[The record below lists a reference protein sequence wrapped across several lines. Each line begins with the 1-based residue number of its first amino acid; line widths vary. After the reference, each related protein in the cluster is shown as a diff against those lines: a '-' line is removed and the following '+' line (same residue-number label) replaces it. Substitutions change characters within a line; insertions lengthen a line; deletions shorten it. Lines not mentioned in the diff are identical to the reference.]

1 MTKTMR
7 NTLAII
13 SLVVIVCGVMVVCV
27 GCNEQAAIV
36 AGTES
41 ASEDIYASTPSKVRG
56 VGVSHVLSA
65 VTENGVTYPSID
77 ITATITPAD
86 AKNRNVTWT
95 VGWDSEAEL
104 KDKSV
109 TDYVTVTADS
119 TNSLKAT
126 VVCKK
131 AFRGS
136 TIVVTVTTEEGGY
149 AASCNVTYEGKP
161 SAIDVNSGNAL
172 KVNLVGANNYAVSL
186 SNVFNDLGEQYY
198 DEVTVKSYTWGGT
211 YYGGR
216 YNTMNGGSWEELG
229 TNSIADLQN
238 IEMYVDVTYDNQTL
252 TVNNKKSIVESAYQ
266 DMTGS
271 SQGALYYGYVKSDVK
286 MYVDVT
292 LECIGVEKT
301 VRVNF
306 EPVTLTVNGGA
317 SGSCK
322 LVNEAT
328 FDVVLGNV
336 YGSMTD
342 TFYENIKV
350 KSFTWGG
357 TYYGGTF
364 NTRSMSWSE
373 LQTRNITDLE
383 QDVKTYISVSYANKK
398 LTVSNTRSL
407 VQSGYTHMV
416 GSSQGALYSGY
427 VKSDINMYVDI
438 VLAVGGAEQTFRVN
452 FISGVNGISLA
463 DGVIT
468 F

>member
-1 MTKTMR
+1 MTKMKR

-13 SLVVIVCGVMVVCV
+13 SLVVIVCGVMAVCV
-27 GCNEQAAIV
+27 GCNEQAVVV
-36 AGTES
+36 AE
-41 ASEDIYASTPSKVRG
+41 AEVLSEDIYASMPSKVRG
-56 VGVSHVLSA
+56 VGVSHVLRA

-86 AKNRNVTWT
+86 AKNKNVTWT
-95 VGWDSEAEL
+95 VEWDSESKL

-136 TIVVTVTTEEGGY
+136 AIVVTVTTEEGGY
-149 AASCNVTYEGKP
+149 AANCNVTYEGKP

-172 KVNLVGANNYAVSL
+172 KVNLVGANSYAVSL
-186 SNVFNDLGEQYY
+186 SNVFDDLGEQYY
-198 DEVTVKSYTWGGT
+198 NEVTVKSFTWGGA
-211 YYGGR
+211 YYGGK

-229 TNSIADLQN
+229 TNNIADLQN
-238 IEMYVDVTYDNQTL
+238 IEMYLDVAYANQTL

-336 YGSMTD
+336 YGGMTD

-373 LQTRNITDLE
+373 LQTYNITDLE
-383 QDVKTYISVSYANKK
+383 QKVTGYISVNYANKK

>member
-7 NTLAII
+7 NTLTII
-13 SLVVIVCGVMVVCV
+13 SLVVIVCGVMAVCV
-27 GCNEQAAIV
+27 GCNEQAVIV
-36 AGTES
+36 AE
-41 ASEDIYASTPSKVRG
+41 AEILSEDIYVSIPSKVRG

-86 AKNRNVTWT
+86 AKNKNVTWT

-104 KDKSV
+104 RDKSV

-172 KVNLVGANNYAVSL
+172 KVNLVGANSYAVSL
-186 SNVFNDLGEQYY
+186 NNVFDDLGEQYY

-211 YYGGR
+211 YYGGK

-229 TNSIADLQN
+229 TNNIADLQN
-238 IEMYVDVTYDNQTL
+238 IEMYIDVTYDNQSL

-292 LECIGVEKT
+292 LECAGAEKT

-306 EPVTLTVNGGA
+306 EPVTVTVNGGTN
-317 SGSCK
+317 GSCN
-322 LVNEAT
+322 LVNKAT

-336 YGSMTD
+336 YGDMTD

-373 LQTRNITDLE
+373 LQTYNIADLE
-383 QDVKTYISVSYANKK
+383 QGVSSYISVKYADKK
-398 LTVSNTRSL
+398 LTVKNTKSL

>member
-13 SLVVIVCGVMVVCV
+13 SLVVIVCGVMAVCV
-27 GCNEQAAIV
+27 GCNEQAVIV
-36 AGTES
+36 AEADIS
-41 ASEDIYASTPSKVRG
+41 SEDIYASIPSKVKG
-56 VGVSHVLSA
+56 VGVSHALRA

-86 AKNRNVTWT
+86 AKNKNVKWT
-95 VGWDSEAEL
+95 VEWDSEAEL

-172 KVNLVGANNYAVSL
+172 KVNLVGANSYAVSL
-186 SNVFNDLGEQYY
+186 SNVFDDLGEQYY
-198 DEVTVKSYTWGGT
+198 DEVMVKNYTWGGT
-211 YYGGR
+211 YYGGK

-229 TNSIADLQN
+229 TNNIADLQN
-238 IEMYVDVTYDNQTL
+238 IEIYIDVEYSNKTL
-252 TVNNKKSIVESAYQ
+252 TVNNKKSLIESAYTN
-266 DMTGS
+266 MTGS
-271 SQGALYYGYVKSDVK
+271 SQGALYYGFVKSDVK

-292 LECIGVEKT
+292 LECAGAEKT

-306 EPVTLTVNGGA
+306 EPVTVTVNGGTN
-317 SGSCK
+317 GSCN
-322 LVNEAT
+322 LVNKAT

-336 YGSMTD
+336 YGDMTD

-383 QDVKTYISVSYANKK
+383 QDVKTYISVTYANKK
-398 LTVSNTRSL
+398 LTVENTRSL

>member
-13 SLVVIVCGVMVVCV
+13 SLVVIVCGVMAVCV
-27 GCNEQAAIV
+27 GCNEQAVIV
-36 AGTES
+36 AEVDIL
-41 ASEDIYASTPSKVRG
+41 SEDIYASIPSKVRG

-65 VTENGVTYPSID
+65 VTENGETYPSID
-77 ITATITPAD
+77 ITAIITPTD
-86 AKNRNVTWT
+86 AKNKNVTWT
-95 VGWDSEAEL
+95 VAWDSEAEL

-211 YYGGR
+211 YYGGS

-229 TNSIADLQN
+229 TNNIADLQN
-238 IEMYVDVTYDNQTL
+238 IEMYIDVTYDNQTL

-286 MYVDVT
+286 MYVEVT

-306 EPVTLTVNGGA
+306 EPVTLTVNGGTN
-317 SGSCK
+317 GSCK

-336 YGSMTD
+336 YGGMTD

-373 LQTRNITDLE
+373 LQTRNIEDLE
-383 QDVKTYISVSYANKK
+383 QGVSSYISVKYADKK
-398 LTVSNTRSL
+398 LTVKNTKSL

>member
-13 SLVVIVCGVMVVCV
+13 SLVVIVCGVMAVCV

-36 AGTES
+36 AEAEIS
-41 ASEDIYASTPSKVRG
+41 SEDIYASIPSKVRG

-86 AKNRNVTWT
+86 AKNKNVTWT

-172 KVNLVGANNYAVSL
+172 KVNLVGANSYAVSL
-186 SNVFNDLGEQYY
+186 RNVFDDLGEKYY
-198 DEVTVKSYTWGGT
+198 NEVTVKSFTWGGT
-211 YYGGR
+211 YYGGK

-229 TNSIADLQN
+229 TNNIADLQN
-238 IEMYVDVTYDNQTL
+238 IKMYIDVTYDNQTL

-373 LQTRNITDLE
+373 LQTRNIEDLE
-383 QDVKTYISVSYANKK
+383 QGVASYISVKYADKK
-398 LTVSNTRSL
+398 LTVKNTKSL

>member
-1 MTKTMR
+1 MTKMR

-13 SLVVIVCGVMVVCV
+13 SLVVIVCGVMAVCV
-27 GCNEQAAIV
+27 GCNEQTAIV
-36 AGTES
+36 AE
-41 ASEDIYASTPSKVRG
+41 AEILSEDIYASIPSKVRG

-77 ITATITPAD
+77 ITAIITPAD

-95 VGWDSEAEL
+95 VEWDSEAEL

-119 TNSLKAT
+119 INSLKAT

-172 KVNLVGANNYAVSL
+172 KVNLVGANSYAVSL
-186 SNVFNDLGEQYY
+186 SNVFDDLGEQYY

-211 YYGGR
+211 YYGGK

-229 TNSIADLQN
+229 TNNIADLQN
-238 IEMYVDVTYDNQTL
+238 IEMYIDVTYDNQTL
-252 TVNNKKSIVESAYQ
+252 TVNSKKSIVESAYQ

-286 MYVDVT
+286 MYVEVT

-306 EPVTLTVNGGA
+306 EPVTLTVNGGTN
-317 SGSCK
+317 GSCK
-322 LVNEAT
+322 LVNEET

-336 YGSMTD
+336 YGGMTD

-373 LQTRNITDLE
+373 LQTRNIADLE

-398 LTVSNTRSL
+398 LTVENTRSL

-427 VKSDINMYVDI
+427 VKSDVNMYVDI

>member
-13 SLVVIVCGVMVVCV
+13 SLVVIVCGVMAVYV
-27 GCNEQAAIV
+27 GCNEQVAIV
-36 AGTES
+36 GGTEP
-41 ASEDIYASTPSKVRG
+41 ASDDVYASTPSKVKG
-56 VGVSHVLSA
+56 VGVSHVLRA
-65 VTENGVTYPSID
+65 VTKNGVTYPSID

-86 AKNRNVTWT
+86 AKNKNVTWT
-95 VGWDSEAEL
+95 VEWDSEAEL

-172 KVNLVGANNYAVSL
+172 KVNLVGANSYAVSL
-186 SNVFNDLGEQYY
+186 NNVFDDLGEQYY

-211 YYGGR
+211 YYGGK

-229 TNSIADLQN
+229 TNNIADLQN
-238 IEMYVDVTYDNQTL
+238 IEIYIDVEYSNKTL
-252 TVNNKKSIVESAYQ
+252 TVNNKKSLIESAYTN
-266 DMTGS
+266 MTGS
-271 SQGALYYGYVKSDVK
+271 SQGALYYGFVKSDVK

-292 LECIGVEKT
+292 LECAGAEKT
-301 VRVNF
+301 VRVTF
-306 EPVTLTVNGGA
+306 DPVTVTVNGGTN
-317 SGSCK
+317 GSCNLANK
-322 LVNEAT
+322 AT

-336 YGSMTD
+336 YGDMTD

-383 QDVKTYISVSYANKK
+383 QDVKSYISVSYANKK
-398 LTVSNTRSL
+398 LTVENTRSL

>member
-13 SLVVIVCGVMVVCV
+13 SLVVIVCGVMAVCV

-36 AGTES
+36 AE
-41 ASEDIYASTPSKVRG
+41 AEILSEDIYASIPSKVRG

-86 AKNRNVTWT
+86 AKNKNVTWT

-172 KVNLVGANNYAVSL
+172 KVNLVGANSYAVSL
-186 SNVFNDLGEQYY
+186 SNVFDDLGEKYY
-198 DEVTVKSYTWGGT
+198 NEVTVKSYTWGGT
-211 YYGGR
+211 YYGGK

-229 TNSIADLQN
+229 TNNIADLQN
-238 IEMYVDVTYDNQTL
+238 IEMYIDVTYDNQTL

-286 MYVDVT
+286 MYVEVT

-306 EPVTLTVNGGA
+306 EPVTITVNGGTN
-317 SGSCK
+317 GSCK

-336 YGSMTD
+336 YGGMTD

-407 VQSGYTHMV
+407 VQSGYTHVV

-427 VKSDINMYVDI
+427 VKSDVNMYVDI

-452 FISGVNGISLA
+452 FISGLNGISLA

>member
-1 MTKTMR
+1 M
-7 NTLAII
+7 A
-13 SLVVIVCGVMVVCV
+13 VCV
-27 GCNEQAAIV
+27 GCNEQAVFV
-36 AGTES
+36 AEAEIS
-41 ASEDIYASTPSKVRG
+41 SEDIYASIPSKVKG
-56 VGVSHVLSA
+56 VGVSHVLRA

-86 AKNRNVTWT
+86 AKNKNVTWT
-95 VGWDSEAEL
+95 VEWDTESKL
-104 KDKSV
+104 KDNSV

-161 SAIDVNSGNAL
+161 SAIEVNSGNAL
-172 KVNLVGANNYAVSL
+172 KVNLVGANSYAVSL
-186 SNVFNDLGEQYY
+186 SNVFDDLGEQYY

-211 YYGGR
+211 YYGGK

-229 TNSIADLQN
+229 TNNIADLQN
-238 IEMYVDVTYDNQTL
+238 IKMYIDVTYDNQTL

-286 MYVDVT
+286 MYVEVT

-342 TFYENIKV
+342 TFYENINV

-373 LQTRNITDLE
+373 LQTYNIADLE
-383 QDVKTYISVSYANKK
+383 QGVSSYISVKYADKK
-398 LTVSNTRSL
+398 LTVKNTKSL
-407 VQSGYTHMV
+407 VQSGYTHVV

>member
-13 SLVVIVCGVMVVCV
+13 SLVVIVCGVMAVCV
-27 GCNEQAAIV
+27 GCNEQAVIV
-36 AGTES
+36 AE
-41 ASEDIYASTPSKVRG
+41 AEILSEDIYASIPSKVRG

-86 AKNRNVTWT
+86 AKNKNVTWT
-95 VGWDSEAEL
+95 VGWDTESKL

-172 KVNLVGANNYAVSL
+172 KVNLVGSNSYAVSL
-186 SNVFNDLGEQYY
+186 SNVFDDLGEKYY
-198 DEVTVKSYTWGGT
+198 NEVTVKSFTWGGT
-211 YYGGR
+211 YYGGK

-229 TNSIADLQN
+229 TNNIADLQN
-238 IEMYVDVTYDNQTL
+238 IEMYIDVTYDNQTL

-286 MYVDVT
+286 MYVEVT

-336 YGSMTD
+336 YGGMTD

-373 LQTRNITDLE
+373 LQTRNIADLE
-383 QDVKTYISVSYANKK
+383 QGVSSYISVKYADKK
-398 LTVSNTRSL
+398 LTVKNTKSL

>member
-13 SLVVIVCGVMVVCV
+13 SLVVIVCGIMAVCV
-27 GCNEQAAIV
+27 GCNEQAVIV
-36 AGTES
+36 AE
-41 ASEDIYASTPSKVRG
+41 AEILSEDIYASMPSKVRG
-56 VGVSHVLSA
+56 VGVSHVLRA

-86 AKNRNVTWT
+86 AKNKNVTWT
-95 VGWDSEAEL
+95 VEWDSEAEL

-149 AASCNVTYEGKP
+149 ATSCNVTYEGKP

-172 KVNLVGANNYAVSL
+172 KVNLVGANSYAVSL
-186 SNVFNDLGEQYY
+186 SNVFDDLGEKYY
-198 DEVTVKSYTWGGT
+198 NEVTVKSFTWGGT
-211 YYGGR
+211 YYGGK

-229 TNSIADLQN
+229 TNNIADLQN
-238 IEMYVDVTYDNQTL
+238 IEMYIEVTYDNQTL

-292 LECIGVEKT
+292 LECIGVEKM

-306 EPVTLTVNGGA
+306 EPVTITVNGGTN
-317 SGSCK
+317 GSCK

-373 LQTRNITDLE
+373 LQTYNIADLE
-383 QDVKTYISVSYANKK
+383 QGVSSYVNITYADKK
-398 LTVSNTRSL
+398 LTVKNTKSL
-407 VQSGYTHMV
+407 VQSGYTHVV

-427 VKSDINMYVDI
+427 VKSDVNMYVDI

>member
-13 SLVVIVCGVMVVCV
+13 SLVVIVCGVMAVCV

-36 AGTES
+36 AE
-41 ASEDIYASTPSKVRG
+41 AEILSEDIYASIPSKVRG

-86 AKNRNVTWT
+86 AKNKNVAWT
-95 VGWDSEAEL
+95 VEWDSEAEL

-119 TNSLKAT
+119 INSLKAT

-172 KVNLVGANNYAVSL
+172 KVNLVGANSYAVSL
-186 SNVFNDLGEQYY
+186 SNVFDDLGEQYY

-211 YYGGR
+211 YYGGK

-229 TNSIADLQN
+229 TNNIADLQN
-238 IEMYVDVTYDNQTL
+238 IEMYIDVTYDNQTL
-252 TVNNKKSIVESAYQ
+252 TVNSKKSIVESAYQ

-286 MYVDVT
+286 MYVEVT

-306 EPVTLTVNGGA
+306 EPVTLTVNGGTN
-317 SGSCK
+317 GSCK
-322 LVNEAT
+322 LVNEET

-336 YGSMTD
+336 YGGMTD

-373 LQTRNITDLE
+373 LQTRNIEDLE
-383 QDVKTYISVSYANKK
+383 QGVSSYISVKYADKK
-398 LTVSNTRSL
+398 LTVKNTKSL

>member
-13 SLVVIVCGVMVVCV
+13 SLVVIVCGVMAVCV

-36 AGTES
+36 AGTEP
-41 ASEDIYASTPSKVRG
+41 ASDDVYASTPSKVRG

-77 ITATITPAD
+77 ITAIITPAD
-86 AKNRNVTWT
+86 AKNKNVTWT

-172 KVNLVGANNYAVSL
+172 KVNLVGANSYAVSL
-186 SNVFNDLGEQYY
+186 SNVFDDLGEQYY

-211 YYGGR
+211 YYGGK

-229 TNSIADLQN
+229 TNNIVDLQN
-238 IEMYVDVTYDNQTL
+238 IEIYIDVEYSNKTL
-252 TVNNKKSIVESAYQ
+252 TVNNKKSLIESAYTN
-266 DMTGS
+266 MTGS
-271 SQGALYYGYVKSDVK
+271 SQGALYYGFVKSDVK

-292 LECIGVEKT
+292 LECAGAEKT

-306 EPVTLTVNGGA
+306 EPVTVTVNGGTN
-317 SGSCK
+317 GSCN
-322 LVNEAT
+322 LVNKAT

-336 YGSMTD
+336 YGDMTD
-342 TFYENIKV
+342 AFYENIKV

-383 QDVKTYISVSYANKK
+383 QDAKTYISVTYANKK
-398 LTVSNTRSL
+398 LTVENARSL

>member
-7 NTLAII
+7 NALAII
-13 SLVVIVCGVMVVCV
+13 SLVVIVCGLMAVCV
-27 GCNEQAAIV
+27 GCNERAVIV
-36 AGTES
+36 AEAEISG
-41 ASEDIYASTPSKVRG
+41 EDIYASIPSKVRG
-56 VGVSHVLSA
+56 VGVSHVLRA
-65 VTENGVTYPSID
+65 VTENGVTYPSIE

-86 AKNRNVTWT
+86 AKNKNVTWT
-95 VGWDSEAEL
+95 VAWDSESKL
-104 KDKSV
+104 KDNSV

-161 SAIDVNSGNAL
+161 SVIDVNSGNAL
-172 KVNLVGANNYAVSL
+172 KVNLVGANSYAVSL
-186 SNVFNDLGEQYY
+186 NNVFDDLGEQYY

-211 YYGGR
+211 YYGGK
-216 YNTMNGGSWEELG
+216 YNTMNGGSWEELR
-229 TNSIADLQN
+229 TNNIADLQN
-238 IEMYVDVTYDNQTL
+238 IEMYIDVTYDNQTL

-317 SGSCK
+317 NGSCK

-336 YGSMTD
+336 YGGMTD
-342 TFYENIKV
+342 TSCENIKV

-373 LQTRNITDLE
+373 LQTYNIADLE
-383 QDVKTYISVSYANKK
+383 QGVSSYVNITYADKK
-398 LTVSNTRSL
+398 LTVKNTKSL

-463 DGVIT
+463 DGIIT

>member
-13 SLVVIVCGVMVVCV
+13 SLVVIVCGVMAVCV

-36 AGTES
+36 AE
-41 ASEDIYASTPSKVRG
+41 AEILSEDIYASIPSKVRG

-86 AKNRNVTWT
+86 AKNKNVTWT
-95 VGWDSEAEL
+95 VEWDTESKL
-104 KDKSV
+104 KDNSV

-172 KVNLVGANNYAVSL
+172 KVNLVGANSYAVSL
-186 SNVFNDLGEQYY
+186 SNVFDDLGEKYY
-198 DEVTVKSYTWGGT
+198 NEVTVKSFTWGGT
-211 YYGGR
+211 YYGGK

-229 TNSIADLQN
+229 TNNIADLQN
-238 IEMYVDVTYDNQTL
+238 IEMYIDVTYDNQTL

-286 MYVDVT
+286 MYVEVT

-301 VRVNF
+301 VMVNF

-373 LQTRNITDLE
+373 LQTRNIEDLE
-383 QDVKTYISVSYANKK
+383 QGVSSYISVKYADKK
-398 LTVSNTRSL
+398 LTVKNTKSL

>member
-1 MTKTMR
+1 MTKTMK

-13 SLVVIVCGVMVVCV
+13 SLVVIVCGVMAVCV
-27 GCNEQAAIV
+27 GCNEQAVIV
-36 AGTES
+36 AEADIS
-41 ASEDIYASTPSKVRG
+41 SEDIYASIPSKVKG
-56 VGVSHVLSA
+56 VGVSHALRA

-86 AKNRNVTWT
+86 AKNKNVKWT
-95 VGWDSEAEL
+95 VEWDSEAEL

-136 TIVVTVTTEEGGY
+136 TIVVTVTTEDGGY
-149 AASCNVTYEGKP
+149 TASCNVTYEGKP

-172 KVNLVGANNYAVSL
+172 KVNLVGTNSYAVSL
-186 SNVFNDLGEQYY
+186 NNVFDDLGEKYY
-198 DEVTVKSYTWGGT
+198 NEVTVKSFTWGGT
-211 YYGGR
+211 YYGGK

-229 TNSIADLQN
+229 TNNIADLQN
-238 IEMYVDVTYDNQTL
+238 IEMYIEVTYDNQTL
-252 TVNNKKSIVESAYQ
+252 TVNNKKSLIESAYTN
-266 DMTGS
+266 MTGS
-271 SQGALYYGYVKSDVK
+271 SQGALYYGFVKSDVK

-292 LECIGVEKT
+292 LECAGAEKT

-306 EPVTLTVNGGA
+306 EPVTVTVNDGTN
-317 SGSCK
+317 GSCN
-322 LVNEAT
+322 LVNKAT

-336 YGSMTD
+336 YGDMTD

-398 LTVSNTRSL
+398 LTVENTRSL

>member
-13 SLVVIVCGVMVVCV
+13 SLVVIVCGIMAVCV
-27 GCNEQAAIV
+27 GCNEQAVIV
-36 AGTES
+36 AE
-41 ASEDIYASTPSKVRG
+41 AEILSEDIYASMPSKVRG
-56 VGVSHVLSA
+56 VGVSHVLRA

-86 AKNRNVTWT
+86 AKNKNVTWT

-229 TNSIADLQN
+229 TNNIADLQN
-238 IEMYVDVTYDNQTL
+238 IEMYIDVTYDNQTL

-286 MYVDVT
+286 MYVEVT

-317 SGSCK
+317 SGNCK

-336 YGSMTD
+336 YGSMPD

-373 LQTRNITDLE
+373 LQTRNIEDLE
-383 QDVKTYISVSYANKK
+383 QGVSSYISVKYADKK
-398 LTVSNTRSL
+398 LTVKNTKSL
-407 VQSGYTHMV
+407 VQSGYTHVV

-427 VKSDINMYVDI
+427 VKSDVNMYVDI

>member
-1 MTKTMR
+1 MTKTMK

-13 SLVVIVCGVMVVCV
+13 SLVVIVCGVMAVCV

-36 AGTES
+36 AGTEP
-41 ASEDIYASTPSKVRG
+41 ASDDVYASTPSKVKG
-56 VGVSHVLSA
+56 VGVSHVLRA

-86 AKNRNVTWT
+86 AKNKNVKWT
-95 VGWDSEAEL
+95 VEWDSEAEL

-161 SAIDVNSGNAL
+161 SAIDINSGNAL
-172 KVNLVGANNYAVSL
+172 KVNLVGANSYAVSL
-186 SNVFNDLGEQYY
+186 NNVFDDLGKQYY
-198 DEVTVKSYTWGGT
+198 DEVTVKNYTWGGT
-211 YYGGR
+211 YYGGK

-229 TNSIADLQN
+229 TNNIADLQN
-238 IEMYVDVTYDNQTL
+238 IEMYIDVAYANKTL
-252 TVNNKKSIVESAYQ
+252 TVNNKKSLIESAYTN
-266 DMTGS
+266 MTGS
-271 SQGALYYGYVKSDVK
+271 SQGALYYGFVKSDVK

-292 LECIGVEKT
+292 LECIGVEKM

-306 EPVTLTVNGGA
+306 EPVTVTVNGGA
-317 SGSCK
+317 NGSCK

-364 NTRSMSWSE
+364 NTRSMSWSD

-383 QDVKTYISVSYANKK
+383 QDVKSYISVTYANKK
-398 LTVSNTRSL
+398 LTVENTRSL

>member
-13 SLVVIVCGVMVVCV
+13 SLVVIVCGLMAVCV

-36 AGTES
+36 AE
-41 ASEDIYASTPSKVRG
+41 AEILSEDIYASIPSKVRG

-77 ITATITPAD
+77 ITAIITPAD

-95 VGWDSEAEL
+95 VGWDNEAEL

-172 KVNLVGANNYAVSL
+172 KVNLVGANSYAVSL

-211 YYGGR
+211 YYGGK
-216 YNTMNGGSWEELG
+216 YNPMNGGSWEELG
-229 TNSIADLQN
+229 TNNIADLQN

-271 SQGALYYGYVKSDVK
+271 SQGALYYGFVKSDVK

-292 LECIGVEKT
+292 LECAGTEKT

-306 EPVTLTVNGGA
+306 EPVTVTVNGGTN
-317 SGSCK
+317 GSCN
-322 LVNEAT
+322 LVNKAT

-336 YGSMTD
+336 YGDMTD

-373 LQTRNITDLE
+373 LQTRNIEDLE
-383 QDVKTYISVSYANKK
+383 QGVKTYISVTYANKK
-398 LTVSNTRSL
+398 LTVENTRSL
-407 VQSGYTHMV
+407 VQSGYTRMV

>member
-1 MTKTMR
+1 MTKTMK
-7 NTLAII
+7 NALAII
-13 SLVVIVCGVMVVCV
+13 SLVVIVCGVMAVCV

-41 ASEDIYASTPSKVRG
+41 ASEDIYASTPSKVKG
-56 VGVSHVLSA
+56 VGVSHVLRA

-86 AKNRNVTWT
+86 AKNKNVTWT

-172 KVNLVGANNYAVSL
+172 KVNLVGANSYAVSL

-229 TNSIADLQN
+229 TNNIADLQN
-238 IEMYVDVTYDNQTL
+238 IEMYIDVTYDNQTL

-286 MYVDVT
+286 MYVEVT

-336 YGSMTD
+336 YGGMTD

-373 LQTRNITDLE
+373 LQTRNIEDLE
-383 QDVKTYISVSYANKK
+383 QGVSSYISVKYADKK
-398 LTVSNTRSL
+398 LTVKNTKSL

>member
-13 SLVVIVCGVMVVCV
+13 SLVVIVCGVMAVCV
-27 GCNEQAAIV
+27 GCNEQAVIV
-36 AGTES
+36 AEAETL
-41 ASEDIYASTPSKVRG
+41 SEDIYASIPSKVRS

-172 KVNLVGANNYAVSL
+172 KVNLVGANSYAVSL
-186 SNVFNDLGEQYY
+186 SNVFDDLGEKYY
-198 DEVTVKSYTWGGT
+198 NEVTVKSFTWGGT
-211 YYGGR
+211 YYGGK

-286 MYVDVT
+286 MYVEVT

-306 EPVTLTVNGGA
+306 EPVTLTVNDGA

-350 KSFTWGG
+350 KSFSWGG

-383 QDVKTYISVSYANKK
+383 QDVKTYISVTYANKK
-398 LTVSNTRSL
+398 LTVENTRSL
-407 VQSGYTHMV
+407 VQSGYTRMV

>member
-13 SLVVIVCGVMVVCV
+13 SLVVIVCGVMAVCV

-36 AGTES
+36 AE
-41 ASEDIYASTPSKVRG
+41 AEVLSEDIYASIQSKVRG

-77 ITATITPAD
+77 ITAIITPAD
-86 AKNRNVTWT
+86 AKNKNVTWT

-126 VVCKK
+126 VVCQK

-211 YYGGR
+211 YYGGK

-229 TNSIADLQN
+229 TNNIADLQN
-238 IEMYVDVTYDNQTL
+238 IEMYIEVTYDNQTL

-286 MYVDVT
+286 MYVEVT

-306 EPVTLTVNGGA
+306 EPVTLTVNGGTN
-317 SGSCK
+317 GSCK
-322 LVNEAT
+322 LVNEST

-336 YGSMTD
+336 YGGMTD

-373 LQTRNITDLE
+373 LQTRNIEDLE
-383 QDVKTYISVSYANKK
+383 QGVSSYISVKYADKK
-398 LTVSNTRSL
+398 LTVKNTKSL

>member
-13 SLVVIVCGVMVVCV
+13 SLVVIVCGVMAVCV
-27 GCNEQAAIV
+27 GCNEQAVIV
-36 AGTES
+36 AE
-41 ASEDIYASTPSKVRG
+41 ADILSEDIYASIPSKVRG
-56 VGVSHVLSA
+56 VGVSHVLRA
-65 VTENGVTYPSID
+65 VTENGETYPSID

-86 AKNRNVTWT
+86 AKNKNVTWT
-95 VGWDSEAEL
+95 VEWDTESKL
-104 KDKSV
+104 KDNSV
-109 TDYVTVTADS
+109 TDYVTVTADR

-136 TIVVTVTTEEGGY
+136 TIMVTVTTEEGGY

-172 KVNLVGANNYAVSL
+172 KVNLVGTNSYAVSL
-186 SNVFNDLGEQYY
+186 NNVFDDLGEQYY

-211 YYGGR
+211 YYGGK

-229 TNSIADLQN
+229 TNNIADLQN
-238 IEMYVDVTYDNQTL
+238 IEMYIDVAYSDKTL
-252 TVNNKKSIVESAYQ
+252 TVNNRKSLIESAYQ

-286 MYVDVT
+286 MYVEVT

-306 EPVTLTVNGGA
+306 EPVTLTVNGGTN
-317 SGSCK
+317 GSCK
-322 LVNEAT
+322 LVNEST

-336 YGSMTD
+336 YGGMTD

-373 LQTRNITDLE
+373 LQTRNIEDLE
-383 QDVKTYISVSYANKK
+383 QGVSSYISVKYADKK
-398 LTVSNTRSL
+398 LTVKNTKSL

>member
-13 SLVVIVCGVMVVCV
+13 SLVVIVCGVMAVCV

-36 AGTES
+36 AE
-41 ASEDIYASTPSKVRG
+41 AEILSEDIYASIPSKVRG
-56 VGVSHVLSA
+56 VGVSHVLRA

-86 AKNRNVTWT
+86 AKNKNVTWT
-95 VGWDSEAEL
+95 VEWDTESKL
-104 KDKSV
+104 KDNSV

-136 TIVVTVTTEEGGY
+136 TIMVTVTTEEGGY

-161 SAIDVNSGNAL
+161 SAIEVNSGNAL
-172 KVNLVGANNYAVSL
+172 KVNLVGTNSYAVSL
-186 SNVFNDLGEQYY
+186 NNVFDDLGEQYY

-229 TNSIADLQN
+229 TNNIADLQN
-238 IEMYVDVTYDNQTL
+238 IEMYIDVTYDNQTL
-252 TVNNKKSIVESAYQ
+252 TINNKKSIVESAYQ

-286 MYVDVT
+286 MYVEVT

-306 EPVTLTVNGGA
+306 EPVTITVNGGTN
-317 SGSCK
+317 GSCK

-336 YGSMTD
+336 YGGMTD

-350 KSFTWGG
+350 KSFAWGG

-373 LQTRNITDLE
+373 LQTYNIADLE
-383 QDVKTYISVSYANKK
+383 QGVSSYVNITYADKK
-398 LTVSNTRSL
+398 LTVKNTKSL

-427 VKSDINMYVDI
+427 VKSDVNMYVDI

>member
-13 SLVVIVCGVMVVCV
+13 SLVVIVCGLMAVCV

-36 AGTES
+36 AGTEP
-41 ASEDIYASTPSKVRG
+41 ASDDIYASTPSKVKG
-56 VGVSHVLSA
+56 VGVSHVLRA
-65 VTENGVTYPSID
+65 VTENGVTYPSIE

-86 AKNRNVTWT
+86 AKNKNVTWA
-95 VGWDSEAEL
+95 VEWDSEAEL

-119 TNSLKAT
+119 TNNLKAT

-172 KVNLVGANNYAVSL
+172 KVNLVGANSYAVSL
-186 SNVFNDLGEQYY
+186 NNVFDDLGEQYY

-211 YYGGR
+211 YYGGK

-229 TNSIADLQN
+229 TNNIADLQN
-238 IEMYVDVTYDNQTL
+238 IEIYIDVEYSNKTL
-252 TVNNKKSIVESAYQ
+252 TVNNKKSLIESAYTN
-266 DMTGS
+266 MTGS
-271 SQGALYYGYVKSDVK
+271 SQGALYYGFVKSDVK

-292 LECIGVEKT
+292 LECAGAEKT

-306 EPVTLTVNGGA
+306 ESVTVTVNGGTN
-317 SGSCK
+317 GSCN
-322 LVNEAT
+322 LVNKAT

-336 YGSMTD
+336 YGDMTD

-373 LQTRNITDLE
+373 LQTYNIADLE
-383 QDVKTYISVSYANKK
+383 QGVTSYISVTYADKK
-398 LTVSNTRSL
+398 LTVKNTKSL

>member
-1 MTKTMR
+1 MTKIMR
-7 NTLAII
+7 NALAII
-13 SLVVIVCGVMVVCV
+13 SLVVIVCGVMAVCV

-41 ASEDIYASTPSKVRG
+41 ASEDIYASTPSKVKG
-56 VGVSHVLSA
+56 VGVSHVLRA

-77 ITATITPAD
+77 ITATITPTD
-86 AKNRNVTWT
+86 AKNKNVTWT
-95 VGWDSEAEL
+95 VEWDSEAEL

-136 TIVVTVTTEEGGY
+136 IIMVTVTTEEGGY

-172 KVNLVGANNYAVSL
+172 KVNLVGANSYAVSL
-186 SNVFNDLGEQYY
+186 SNVFDDLGEKYY
-198 DEVTVKSYTWGGT
+198 NEVTVKSFTWGGT
-211 YYGGR
+211 YYGGK

-229 TNSIADLQN
+229 TNNIADLQN
-238 IEMYVDVTYDNQTL
+238 IEMYIDVAYDNQTL

-286 MYVDVT
+286 MYVEVT

-306 EPVTLTVNGGA
+306 EPVTLTVNGGTN
-317 SGSCK
+317 GSCK
-322 LVNEAT
+322 LVNEST

-336 YGSMTD
+336 YGGMTD

-373 LQTRNITDLE
+373 LQTRNIEDLE
-383 QDVKTYISVSYANKK
+383 QGVSSYISVKYADKK
-398 LTVSNTRSL
+398 LTVKNTKSL

>member
-1 MTKTMR
+1 MTKTMK

-13 SLVVIVCGVMVVCV
+13 SLVVIVCGVMAVCV

-36 AGTES
+36 AE
-41 ASEDIYASTPSKVRG
+41 ADILSEDIYASIPSKVRG
-56 VGVSHVLSA
+56 VGVSHVLRA

-77 ITATITPAD
+77 ITATITPVD
-86 AKNRNVTWT
+86 AKNKNVTWT
-95 VGWDSEAEL
+95 VEWDSEAEL
-104 KDKSV
+104 KDKAV

-172 KVNLVGANNYAVSL
+172 KVNLVGANSYAVSL

-211 YYGGR
+211 YYGGK

-229 TNSIADLQN
+229 TNNIVDLQN
-238 IEMYVDVTYDNQTL
+238 IEIYIDVEYSNKTL
-252 TVNNKKSIVESAYQ
+252 TVNNKKSLIESAYTN
-266 DMTGS
+266 MTGS
-271 SQGALYYGYVKSDVK
+271 SQGALYYGFVKSDVK

-292 LECIGVEKT
+292 LECADAEKT

-306 EPVTLTVNGGA
+306 EPVTVTVNGGTN
-317 SGSCK
+317 GSCN
-322 LVNEAT
+322 LVNKAT

-336 YGSMTD
+336 YGDMTD

-383 QDVKTYISVSYANKK
+383 QDVKTYISVTYANKK
-398 LTVSNTRSL
+398 LMVENTRSL

-463 DGVIT
+463 DGIIT

>member
-13 SLVVIVCGVMVVCV
+13 SLVVIVCGVMAVCV

-36 AGTES
+36 AE
-41 ASEDIYASTPSKVRG
+41 AEILSEDIYASIPSKVRG

-77 ITATITPAD
+77 ITAIITPAD

-172 KVNLVGANNYAVSL
+172 KVNLVGANSYAVSL
-186 SNVFNDLGEQYY
+186 SNVFDDLGEKYY
-198 DEVTVKSYTWGGT
+198 DEVTVKSFTWGGT
-211 YYGGR
+211 YYGGK

-229 TNSIADLQN
+229 TNNIADLQN
-238 IEMYVDVTYDNQTL
+238 IEMYIEVTYDNQSL

-336 YGSMTD
+336 YGGMTD

-373 LQTRNITDLE
+373 LQTYKITDLE
-383 QDVKTYISVSYANKK
+383 QEVTDYISVNYANKK

-407 VQSGYTHMV
+407 VQSGYTHVV

-427 VKSDINMYVDI
+427 VKSDVNMYVDI
-438 VLAVGGAEQTFRVN
+438 VLAVGGEEQTFRVN

>member
-13 SLVVIVCGVMVVCV
+13 SLVVIVCGLMAVCV
-27 GCNEQAAIV
+27 GCNEQTAIV
-36 AGTES
+36 AGTEP
-41 ASEDIYASTPSKVRG
+41 ASDNVYASTPSKVNG
-56 VGVSHVLSA
+56 VGVRHVLRA

-86 AKNRNVTWT
+86 AKNKNVTWT

-172 KVNLVGANNYAVSL
+172 KVNLVGANSYAVSL

-229 TNSIADLQN
+229 TNNIADLQN

-286 MYVDVT
+286 MYVEVT

-306 EPVTLTVNGGA
+306 EPVTITVNGGTN
-317 SGSCK
+317 GSCK

-336 YGSMTD
+336 YGGMTD

-407 VQSGYTHMV
+407 VQSGYTHVV

-427 VKSDINMYVDI
+427 VKSDVNMYVDI
-438 VLAVGGAEQTFRVN
+438 VFAVGGAEQTFRVN

>member
-7 NTLAII
+7 NALAIV
-13 SLVVIVCGVMVVCV
+13 SLVVIVCGLMAVCV

-36 AGTES
+36 AGTEP
-41 ASEDIYASTPSKVRG
+41 ASDDVYASMPSKVKG
-56 VGVSHVLSA
+56 VGVSHVLCA
-65 VTENGVTYPSID
+65 VMENGVTYPSID

-86 AKNRNVTWT
+86 AKNKNVTWT

-136 TIVVTVTTEEGGY
+136 TIMVTVTTEEGGY

-172 KVNLVGANNYAVSL
+172 KVNLLGANSYAVSL
-186 SNVFNDLGEQYY
+186 SNVFDDLGEKYY
-198 DEVTVKSYTWGGT
+198 NEVTVKSFTWGGT

-229 TNSIADLQN
+229 TNNIADLQN
-238 IEMYVDVTYDNQTL
+238 IEMYIDVTYDNQTL

-286 MYVDVT
+286 MYVEVT

-317 SGSCK
+317 SGNCK

-336 YGSMTD
+336 YGGMTD

-398 LTVSNTRSL
+398 LTVENTRSL

>member
-13 SLVVIVCGVMVVCV
+13 SLVVIVCGLMAVCV
-27 GCNEQAAIV
+27 GCNEQAVFV
-36 AGTES
+36 AEAEIS
-41 ASEDIYASTPSKVRG
+41 SEDIYASIPSKVKG
-56 VGVSHVLSA
+56 VGVSHVLRA

-86 AKNRNVTWT
+86 AKNKNVTWT
-95 VGWDSEAEL
+95 VEWDTESKL
-104 KDKSV
+104 KDNSV

-172 KVNLVGANNYAVSL
+172 KVNLVGANSYAVSL

-211 YYGGR
+211 YYGGK

-229 TNSIADLQN
+229 TNNIADLQN
-238 IEMYVDVTYDNQTL
+238 IEMYIDVTYDNQTL

-301 VRVNF
+301 IRVNF

-317 SGSCK
+317 SGSCN
-322 LVNEAT
+322 LVNKAT

-336 YGSMTD
+336 YGDMTD

-383 QDVKTYISVSYANKK
+383 QDVKTYISVTYANKK
-398 LTVSNTRSL
+398 LTVENTRSL

>member
-13 SLVVIVCGVMVVCV
+13 SLVVIVCGVMAVCV

-36 AGTES
+36 AGTEP
-41 ASEDIYASTPSKVRG
+41 ASDDVYASTPSKVKG
-56 VGVSHVLSA
+56 VGVSHVLRA
-65 VTENGVTYPSID
+65 VTENGVTYPSIE

-86 AKNRNVTWT
+86 AKNKNVTWT
-95 VGWDSEAEL
+95 VEWDSEAEL

-172 KVNLVGANNYAVSL
+172 KVNLVGANSYAVSL
-186 SNVFNDLGEQYY
+186 NNVFDDLGEQYY

-211 YYGGR
+211 YYGGK

-229 TNSIADLQN
+229 TNNIADLQN
-238 IEMYVDVTYDNQTL
+238 IEIYIDVEYSNKTL
-252 TVNNKKSIVESAYQ
+252 TVNNKKSLIESAYTN
-266 DMTGS
+266 MTGS
-271 SQGALYYGYVKSDVK
+271 SQGALYYGFVKSDVK

-306 EPVTLTVNGGA
+306 EPVTVTVNGGTN
-317 SGSCK
+317 GSCN
-322 LVNEAT
+322 LVNKAT

-336 YGSMTD
+336 YGDMTD

-373 LQTRNITDLE
+373 LQTHNITDLE
-383 QDVKTYISVSYANKK
+383 QDVKSYISVTYANKK
-398 LTVSNTRSL
+398 LTVENTRSL

>member
-13 SLVVIVCGVMVVCV
+13 SLVVIVCGVMAVCV
-27 GCNEQAAIV
+27 GCNEQAVIV

-41 ASEDIYASTPSKVRG
+41 ASEDIYASIPSKVRG
-56 VGVSHVLSA
+56 VDVSHVLSA
-65 VTENGVTYPSID
+65 ITENGVTYPSID

-86 AKNRNVTWT
+86 AKNKNVTWT
-95 VGWDSEAEL
+95 VEWDSEAEL

-161 SAIDVNSGNAL
+161 SAIEVNSGNAL
-172 KVNLVGANNYAVSL
+172 KVNLVGANSYAVSL
-186 SNVFNDLGEQYY
+186 SNVFDDLGEKYY
-198 DEVTVKSYTWGGT
+198 NEVTVKSFTWGGT
-211 YYGGR
+211 YYGGK

-229 TNSIADLQN
+229 TNNIADLQN
-238 IEMYVDVTYDNQTL
+238 IEMYIDVTYDNQTL

-286 MYVDVT
+286 MYVEVT

-336 YGSMTD
+336 YGGMTD
-342 TFYENIKV
+342 TFYKNIKV

-373 LQTRNITDLE
+373 LQTYNIADLE
-383 QDVKTYISVSYANKK
+383 QGVSSYVNITYADKK
-398 LTVSNTRSL
+398 LTVKNTKSL
-407 VQSGYTHMV
+407 VQSGYTHVV

-427 VKSDINMYVDI
+427 VKSDVNMYVDI

>member
-1 MTKTMR
+1 MWQ
-7 NTLAII
+7 IFQ
-13 SLVVIVCGVMVVCV
+13 S
-27 GCNEQAAIV
+27 
-36 AGTES
+36 
-41 ASEDIYASTPSKVRG
+41 
-56 VGVSHVLSA
+56 
-65 VTENGVTYPSID
+65 
-77 ITATITPAD
+77 
-86 AKNRNVTWT
+86 W
-95 VGWDSEAEL
+95 
-104 KDKSV
+104 
-109 TDYVTVTADS
+109 
-119 TNSLKAT
+119 
-126 VVCKK
+126 
-131 AFRGS
+131 
-136 TIVVTVTTEEGGY
+136 
-149 AASCNVTYEGKP
+149 
-161 SAIDVNSGNAL
+161 
-172 KVNLVGANNYAVSL
+172 
-186 SNVFNDLGEQYY
+186 
-198 DEVTVKSYTWGGT
+198 VKSYTWGGT
-211 YYGGR
+211 YYGGK

-229 TNSIADLQN
+229 TNNIADLQN
-238 IEMYVDVTYDNQTL
+238 IEMYIDVTYDNQTL

-306 EPVTLTVNGGA
+306 EPVTITVNGGT

-322 LVNEAT
+322 LVNKAT

-336 YGSMTD
+336 YGDMTD

-383 QDVKTYISVSYANKK
+383 QDVKTYISVTYANKK
-398 LTVSNTRSL
+398 LTVENTRSL
-407 VQSGYTHMV
+407 VQSGYTRMV

>member
-13 SLVVIVCGVMVVCV
+13 SLVVIVCGVMAVCV

-36 AGTES
+36 AGTEP
-41 ASEDIYASTPSKVRG
+41 ASDDVYASTPSKVKG
-56 VGVSHVLSA
+56 VGVSHVLRA

-86 AKNRNVTWT
+86 AKNKNVTWT

-149 AASCNVTYEGKP
+149 ATSCNVTYEGKP

-172 KVNLVGANNYAVSL
+172 KVNLVGANSYAVSL
-186 SNVFNDLGEQYY
+186 SNIFDDLGEQYY
-198 DEVTVKSYTWGGT
+198 DEVTVKNYTWGGT
-211 YYGGR
+211 YYGGK

-229 TNSIADLQN
+229 TNNIADLQN
-238 IEMYVDVTYDNQTL
+238 IEIYIDVAYANKTL
-252 TVNNKKSIVESAYQ
+252 TVNNKKSLIESAYTN
-266 DMTGS
+266 MTGS
-271 SQGALYYGYVKSDVK
+271 SQGALYYGFVKSDVK

-292 LECIGVEKT
+292 LECAGAEKT

-306 EPVTLTVNGGA
+306 EPVTVTVNGGTN
-317 SGSCK
+317 GSCN
-322 LVNEAT
+322 LVNKAT

-336 YGSMTD
+336 YGDMTD

-383 QDVKTYISVSYANKK
+383 QDAKTYISVTYANKK
-398 LTVSNTRSL
+398 LTVENTRSL

>member
-13 SLVVIVCGVMVVCV
+13 SLVVIVCGVMAVCV

-36 AGTES
+36 AE
-41 ASEDIYASTPSKVRG
+41 AEILSEDIYASIPSKVRG

-86 AKNRNVTWT
+86 AKNKNVTWT
-95 VGWDSEAEL
+95 VEWDSEAEL

-172 KVNLVGANNYAVSL
+172 KVNLVGANSYAVSL
-186 SNVFNDLGEQYY
+186 SNVFDDLGEKYY
-198 DEVTVKSYTWGGT
+198 NEVTVKSFTWGGT
-211 YYGGR
+211 YYGGK

-286 MYVDVT
+286 MYVEVT

-336 YGSMTD
+336 YGDMTD

>member
-13 SLVVIVCGVMVVCV
+13 SLVVIVCGVMAVCV

-36 AGTES
+36 AGTEP
-41 ASEDIYASTPSKVRG
+41 ASDDIYASTPSKVKG
-56 VGVSHVLSA
+56 VGVSHVLRA

-86 AKNRNVTWT
+86 AKNKNVTWT
-95 VGWDSEAEL
+95 VEWDSEAEL

-172 KVNLVGANNYAVSL
+172 KVNLVGANSYAVSL

-211 YYGGR
+211 YYGGK

-229 TNSIADLQN
+229 TNNIADLQN
-238 IEMYVDVTYDNQTL
+238 IEIYIDVAYANKTL
-252 TVNNKKSIVESAYQ
+252 TVNNKKSLVESAYTN
-266 DMTGS
+266 MTGS
-271 SQGALYYGYVKSDVK
+271 SQGALYYGFVKSDVK

-292 LECIGVEKT
+292 LECAGAEKT

-306 EPVTLTVNGGA
+306 EPVTVTVNGGTN
-317 SGSCK
+317 GSCN
-322 LVNEAT
+322 LVNKAT

-336 YGSMTD
+336 YGDMTD

-383 QDVKTYISVSYANKK
+383 QDVKTYISVTYANKK
-398 LTVSNTRSL
+398 LTVENTRSL

-438 VLAVGGAEQTFRVN
+438 VLAVGGAEETFRVN

>member
-13 SLVVIVCGVMVVCV
+13 SLVVIVCGVMAVCV

-36 AGTES
+36 AE
-41 ASEDIYASTPSKVRG
+41 AEILSEDIYASIPSKVRG

-65 VTENGVTYPSID
+65 VMENGVTYPSID
-77 ITATITPAD
+77 ITAIITPAD

-95 VGWDSEAEL
+95 VGRDSEAEL

-286 MYVDVT
+286 MYVEVT

-317 SGSCK
+317 SGNCK

-373 LQTRNITDLE
+373 LQTYNIADLE
-383 QDVKTYISVSYANKK
+383 QGVSSYVNITYADKK
-398 LTVSNTRSL
+398 LTVKNTKSL
-407 VQSGYTHMV
+407 VQSGYTHVV
-416 GSSQGALYSGY
+416 GSSQGALYSGL
-427 VKSDINMYVDI
+427 VKSDVNMYVDI